1 MYKRQR
7 QAKEAQLAQKAA
19 SDAVLLAAAAA
30 AAATTTTVP
39 VRDVQVK
46 DDRVKL
52 STRAGA
58 VPVKGALPQLSQSA
72 AVLSQQPK
80 SVIGA
85 ASAAVYGVLRPK
97 RGKGHRTPARSA
109 SAAALGPR
117 TPPCNE
123 NTAALIHAFTRG
135 ALAGDRMGERS
146 QLVRRLESEA
156 LAMANG
162 AQLRQGGQGARP
174 ASSPPRRP
182 VTAPSLASL
191 GGSPAL

>member
-1 MYKRQR
+1 MKGDS
-7 QAKEAQLAQKAA
+7 ASEAQAVDGESLLQLSLAEARDELEVRDEIVAQRMMYQL
-19 SDAVLLAAAAA
+19 AVLEYVAGARKGQD
-30 AAATTTTVP
+30 AATVA
-39 VRDVQVK
+39 
-46 DDRVKL
+46 
-52 STRAGA
+52 AG
-58 VPVKGALPQLSQSA
+58 
-72 AVLSQQPK
+72 
-80 SVIGA
+80 
-85 ASAAVYGVLRPK
+85 RPK

>member
-1 MYKRQR
+1 MKIN
-7 QAKEAQLAQKAA
+7 AFPLKINEQLWMFMIHA
-19 SDAVLLAAAAA
+19 
-30 AAATTTTVP
+30 P
-39 VRDVQVK
+39 
-46 DDRVKL
+46 
-52 STRAGA
+52 
-58 VPVKGALPQLSQSA
+58 
-72 AVLSQQPK
+72 
-80 SVIGA
+80 
-85 ASAAVYGVLRPK
+85 
-97 RGKGHRTPARSA
+97 RGTS
-109 SAAALGPR
+109 AALGPR

-174 ASSPPRRP
+174 ASSPPSRRP